1 MLLPF
6 HLQLSVKEFLENAVA
21 EKHKLPQKK
30 KKKILPLILLVSL
43 LGKAVFIIVSVNFL
57 SDQPDQTGDEG
68 HS

>member
-1 MLLPF
+1 M
-6 HLQLSVKEFLENAVA
+6 KEFSENAVA
-21 EKHKLPQKK
+21 EKHKLPQK